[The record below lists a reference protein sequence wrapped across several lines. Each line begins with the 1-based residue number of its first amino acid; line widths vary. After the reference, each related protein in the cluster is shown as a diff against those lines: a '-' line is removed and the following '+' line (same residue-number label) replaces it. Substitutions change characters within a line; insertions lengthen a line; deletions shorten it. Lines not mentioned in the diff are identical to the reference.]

1 MQINHSENGEPRV
14 KVPLCIA
21 EDFQMNRSTLLGG
34 LLVLFATGSC
44 WAESAATT
52 EQQWQQHMSEMQQMH
67 QSWMAGKTPE
77 ERQKLMQ
84 EHQQAMGGGMQMMG
98 GCPMHGGKQGM
109 GQGRG
114 MMQLDTVEQVDQRI
128 QHMEQMIEQL
138 RAHRAMLE
146 KS

>member
-1 MQINHSENGEPRV
+1 
-14 KVPLCIA
+14 
-21 EDFQMNRSTLLGG
+21 
-34 LLVLFATGSC
+34 
-44 WAESAATT
+44 
-52 EQQWQQHMSEMQQMH
+52 
-67 QSWMAGKTPE
+67 MAGKTPE

-109 GQGRG
+109 PMGHGTG

-128 QHMEQMIEQL
+128 QRMEQMIEQL

>member
-1 MQINHSENGEPRV
+1 
-14 KVPLCIA
+14 
-21 EDFQMNRSTLLGG
+21 MNRSIRLGS
-34 LLVLFATGSC
+34 LLVLLAAGSSWAATD
-44 WAESAATT
+44 ATT

-67 QSWMAGKTPE
+67 QKWMAGKTPE

-109 GQGRG
+109 MGQGMGQGMG

-138 RAHRAMLE
+138 RVHRAMLE

>member
-1 MQINHSENGEPRV
+1 
-14 KVPLCIA
+14 
-21 EDFQMNRSTLLGG
+21 MNRSIRMAG
-34 LLVLFATGSC
+34 LLVLLASTSSWAATD
-44 WAESAATT
+44 ATT

-67 QSWMAGKTPE
+67 QNWMAGKTPE

-84 EHQQAMGGGMQMMG
+84 EHQQAMAGGMQMMG

-109 GQGRG
+109 PMGHGMG

-146 KS
+146 KP

>member
-1 MQINHSENGEPRV
+1 
-14 KVPLCIA
+14 
-21 EDFQMNRSTLLGG
+21 MNRSTLLGG
-34 LLVLFATGSC
+34 LLVLLATGSS
-44 WAESAATT
+44 WAATDAAKDAAT
-52 EQQWQQHMSEMQQMH
+52 EQQWQQHMNEMQQMH

-84 EHQQAMGGGMQMMG
+84 EHQKAMGSGMQMMG
-98 GCPMHGGKQGM
+98 GCPMHGNMPGMGM
-109 GQGRG
+109 GQGMG

-128 QHMEQMIEQL
+128 KHMEQMIEQL